1 MKAISFVDLWL
12 SISKNHV
19 VEPLTTFLKNVPTFL
34 GYYTQSTIMDYP
46 SISHINYVAQQN
58 SFVLIFAVS
67 PSYKAIYEDMAN
79 LVTGSSVEILE
90 KDSENIVQIIRE
102 RYKGLTSSIQVF
114 TMFFVCLFSW
124 LNQVFE
130 TVLVKS
136 FLVDIISG
144 LIDL

>member
-1 MKAISFVDLWL
+1 
-12 SISKNHV
+12 
-19 VEPLTTFLKNVPTFL
+19 
-34 GYYTQSTIMDYP
+34 MDYP

-114 TMFFVCLFSW
+114 TMFFVCLFS
-124 LNQVFE
+124 
-130 TVLVKS
+130 
-136 FLVDIISG
+136 
-144 LIDL
+144 